1 MSDKVYGIFCGAYSN
16 ISRVGYCTSEEAAKR
31 YCAAKNTPDTD
42 SMWDEYWYDELE
54 CLDDAIN
61 GDVNVG
67 VTVTFLCRRSG
78 NKYKMRSICRPIIS
92 AEHPTNVHENYY
104 KDIII
109 SIWQKE
115 YDKDKAE
122 KAARDRFIMWLVE
135 ENRCERDEMQRLK
148 ECVNKNIE

>member
-67 VTVTFLCRRSG
+67 VTVTIEYERDGKSYEQVHICSPIVSAQHPVSVRKNHHG
-78 NKYKMRSICRPIIS
+78 NI
-92 AEHPTNVHENYY
+92 V
-104 KDIII
+104 I
-109 SIWQKE
+109 SIWQKK

-122 KAARDRFIMWLVE
+122 KAVRDSFFIWLAE
-135 ENRCERDEMQRLK
+135 EKLHEYNRMQRLK
-148 ECVNKNIE
+148 ECMNKNVE